1 MGKEEVQ
8 TIQWVKKRYRQYN
21 GQRRGTDNTMGKEE
35 VQTIQ
40 WVKKMYRQYNG

>member
-21 GQRRGTDNTMGKEE
+21 GERKGTYNTMGNEE

-40 WVKKMYRQYNG
+40 WVKKRYRQYNG